1 MSGNHADEEFD
12 HADEELDPND
22 FGFDFDPK
30 KDDKTWPI
38 KATRADLAIP
48 DSKIDQMDPMTRMTG
63 NANLGLEY
71 VQSLNPNLSERGV
84 GWVDGVVNKAY
95 PPDQVFSA
103 PTGNSIIEDVAH
115 LKAQYNP
122 SNEELT
128 QKQNMQIIN
137 AGLDVLREQ
146 NPPKLPVKAP
156 ARPLSKVSYMKPP
169 KPPKYTRGGASR
181 KMRRSRKTKNPRRA
195 RRVKTQMR
203 RKNSSRKS
211 TRRRTRK

>member
-1 MSGNHADEEFD
+1 MSGNLTNEKEDEF
-12 HADEELDPND
+12 DPND
-22 FGFDFDPK
+22 FDFDNES
-30 KDDKTWPI
+30 DDEWRPEKG
-38 KATRADLAIP
+38 
-48 DSKIDQMDPMTRMTG
+48 MTG
-63 NANLGLEY
+63 PVGKMDEMTGKSNLGFEY
-71 VQSLNPNLSERGV
+71 VQSLNPDSRKQDVRWIDKTLNA
-84 GWVDGVVNKAY
+84 AY
-95 PPDQVFSA
+95 PLDVTFSA

-115 LKAQYNP
+115 LKGQYNP

-169 KPPKYTRGGASR
+169 APPKYKRGGASR
-181 KMRRSRKTKNPRRA
+181 KMRKSRKTKKPRRA

>member
-1 MSGNHADEEFD
+1 MSGNHADEED
-12 HADEELDPND
+12 ELDPND

-30 KDDKTWPI
+30 KDDKTWPN
-38 KATRADLAIP
+38 KEATPADLAIP
-48 DSKIDQMDPMTRMTG
+48 DSKIDQMDPMTQMTG

-71 VQSLNPNLSERGV
+71 VQSLNPNLSKRGD
-84 GWVDGVVNKAY
+84 GWIDGVVNKAY
-95 PPDQVFSA
+95 PLDVTFSA

-115 LKAQYNP
+115 LKGQYNP

-137 AGLDVLREQ
+137 AGLEVLREQ
-146 NPPKLPVKAP
+146 NPRKLPAKVSS
-156 ARPLSKVSYMKPP
+156 RPLSKVSKVSYMKPP

-181 KMRRSRKTKNPRRA
+181 KMRRSRKTKKPRRA

>member
-1 MSGNHADEEFD
+1 MSGNLTNEKEPEF
-12 HADEELDPND
+12 DPND
-22 FGFDFDPK
+22 FDFDNES
-30 KDDKTWPI
+30 DDEWRPEKGMTGPVG
-38 KATRADLAIP
+38 K
-48 DSKIDQMDPMTRMTG
+48 MDEMTG

-71 VQSLNPNLSERGV
+71 VQSLNPNLSKRGD
-84 GWVDGVVNKAY
+84 GWIDGVVNKAY
-95 PPDQVFSA
+95 PLDVTFSA

-115 LKAQYNP
+115 LKGQYNP

-137 AGLDVLREQ
+137 AGLEVLREQ
-146 NPPKLPVKAP
+146 NPRKLPAKVSSRPLSKVSS
-156 ARPLSKVSYMKPP
+156 RPLSKVSYMKPP

-181 KMRRSRKTKNPRRA
+181 KMRRSRKTKKPRRA

>member
-1 MSGNHADEEFD
+1 MSGNPDDEEFD
-12 HADEELDPND
+12 PDDL
-22 FGFDFDPK
+22 GFDFDPK
-30 KDDKTWPI
+30 TDDKKWPI
-38 KATRADLAIP
+38 KATPADLAIP
-48 DSKIDQMDPMTRMTG
+48 DSKTDQMDPMTQMTG

-71 VQSLNPNLSERGV
+71 VQSLNPNLSKRGV
-84 GWVDGVVNKAY
+84 GWIDKTLNAAY
-95 PPDQVFSA
+95 PLDVTFAA
-103 PTGNSIIEDVAH
+103 PTGNSIIQDVAH

-146 NPPKLPVKAP
+146 NPPKLPVKAS

-181 KMRRSRKTKNPRRA
+181 KMRKSKKTKKSRKM

>member
-12 HADEELDPND
+12 PDDL
-22 FGFDFDPK
+22 GFDFDPK
-30 KDDKTWPI
+30 TDDKKWPI
-38 KATRADLAIP
+38 KATPADLAIP

-71 VQSLNPNLSERGV
+71 VQSLNPNLSKRGV
-84 GWVDGVVNKAY
+84 GWVDSVVNKAY

-103 PTGNSIIEDVAH
+103 PTGNSIIEGVAH
-115 LKAQYNP
+115 LEGKYNP

-137 AGLDVLREQ
+137 AGLEVLREQ
-146 NPPKLPVKAP
+146 NPRKLPAKVSS
-156 ARPLSKVSYMKPP
+156 RPLSKVSYMKPP

-181 KMRRSRKTKNPRRA
+181 KMRKSRKTKKSRKM

>member
-1 MSGNHADEEFD
+1 MSGNPDDEEFD
-12 HADEELDPND
+12 PDDEEFDPD
-22 FGFDFDPK
+22 DLGFDFDPK
-30 KDDKTWPI
+30 TDDKKWPF
-38 KATRADLAIP
+38 KATPADLALP
-48 DSKIDQMDPMTRMTG
+48 AREMDQMDPMTQMTG

-71 VQSLNPNLSERGV
+71 VQSLNPNLSKRGV
-84 GWVDGVVNKAY
+84 GWVDKTLNAAY
-95 PPDQVFSA
+95 PLDVTFSA

-115 LKAQYNP
+115 LKGQYNP

-128 QKQNMQIIN
+128 QKQNVQIIN